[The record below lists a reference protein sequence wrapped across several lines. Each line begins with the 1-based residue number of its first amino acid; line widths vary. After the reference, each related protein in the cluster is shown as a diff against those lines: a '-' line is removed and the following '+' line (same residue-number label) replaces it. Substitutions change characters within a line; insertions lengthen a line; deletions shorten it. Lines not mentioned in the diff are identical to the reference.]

1 MNNSDIAA
9 ILAEMGMQMDAKR
22 EAKEKHG
29 PVKPRKKPSVS
40 NPVRV
45 AFADFETDPFKRDLT
60 NPDPKTNPH
69 GNRLNLKPFCA
80 GMMFE
85 DGEYWDYWGDDCAD
99 IFLDKLDT
107 LTEPHIVYF
116 HNGGKFDATFL
127 QHRIPSQELTMIIH
141 GRFVAFKYGIHE
153 IRDSFSIF
161 AQSLETASGKMKFDY
176 GKMEREL
183 REEHK
188 AEILYYL
195 RDDCR
200 RLKTLMCVF
209 LQESPRKINAN
220 PFKQIP
226 YTASSV
232 AFSMLASF
240 AADTGVKL
248 DTLYTG
254 QKAKP
259 DIAKQAKQESRDA
272 QLRPYFF
279 GGRVQMFEQG
289 IIEIDPSRPLRK
301 YDVNSMYPYAMAN
314 FNHPLTDYTETVFGR
329 DLTLT
334 PDLWVTNWPECL
346 YFVEFIGETI
356 GVLNAFKEGRNS
368 LDYRKGTIFMCSH
381 EFRAGVEM
389 GYVKVNRLVK
399 AFVWSHSDTGT
410 FAPFVTH
417 YYGKRQEQK
426 QIKKAISKQIHAAYE
441 RANALGY
448 GVPSLD
454 ESGNAI
460 VKTDVIAMRN
470 GDESARVLADEI
482 DALDYQAT
490 EANALDAFYKLLLN
504 GSYGKTGYDYLNYR
518 SHYWY
523 NPIDDESVVPDWA
536 ISDPGKTL
544 RDEDGEILGVI
555 RDGDDSTL
563 RKSFKGVFI
572 AASITSAARS
582 YLMRAIHGATR
593 PIYCDT
599 DSLICESLA
608 PDTVIDGN
616 ILGAWKLELDNITEC
631 AIAGP
636 KLYATLAV
644 NNGHRQIDVKAKG
657 LFNVQYAEMVAV
669 ASDPDLVIQNYR
681 HSPAMAPGK
690 SAASGFTDRKWRAI
704 LKAVPAGNIAHFR
717 DVLKREPEMIDE
729 N

>member
-9 ILAEMGMQMDAKR
+9 ILLEMGAQMDAER
-22 EAKEKHG
+22 EAKEKRG
-29 PVKPRKKPSVS
+29 IGKPRKKPSVS
-40 NPVRV
+40 NPVHV
-45 AFADFETDPFKRDLT
+45 AFADFETDPFKRDLL

-69 GNRLNLKPFCA
+69 GNRLNLHPFCV

-85 DGEYWDYWGDDCAD
+85 DDEYWDYWGDDCAD
-99 IFLDKLDT
+99 VFLDKLDT
-107 LTEPHIVYF
+107 LTEPHIIYF

-153 IRDSFSIF
+153 IRDSYSIF

-176 GKMEREL
+176 KKMEREL

-188 AEILYYL
+188 EEILYYL

-209 LQESPRKINAN
+209 LKESPRKINAN

-232 AFSMLASF
+232 AFSKLASF
-240 AADTGVKL
+240 AADTGVSL
-248 DTLYTG
+248 DTMYTG

-259 DIAKQAKQESRDA
+259 DPKKLAKQESRDI
-272 QLRPYFF
+272 QLRPFFF
-279 GGRVQMFEQG
+279 GGRVQMFEHG
-289 IIEIDPSRPLRK
+289 VIEIDPSRPLRK
-301 YDVNSMYPYAMAN
+301 YDVNSMYPFAMAN
-314 FNHPLTDYTETVFGR
+314 FNHPLTDYTDR
-329 DLTLT
+329 IPNPKLT
-334 PDLWVTNWPECL
+334 PELWIETKPDCL
-346 YFVEFIGETI
+346 YFVEFIGETV

-368 LDYRKGTIFMCSH
+368 LDYRKGRIFMCSH
-381 EFRAGVEM
+381 EFRAGVEL
-389 GYVKVNRLVK
+389 GYVKVERLIN
-399 AFVWSHSDTGT
+399 AFVWAHCDTGT
-410 FAPFVTH
+410 FAPFVEH

-426 QIKKAISKQIHAAYE
+426 QIKKAIAKQIFAMYE
-441 RANALGY
+441 KANALGF
-448 GVPSLD
+448 GVTVID
-454 ESGNAI
+454 DSGNVI
-460 VKTDVIAMRN
+460 VKTDVIAMRKGN
-470 GDESARVLADEI
+470 DEARAMAGEI

-504 GSYGKTGYDYLNYR
+504 GSYGKTGFDYTNYR
-518 SHYWY
+518 SNYWY
-523 NPIDDESVVPDWA
+523 NPIDDCAIVPDWA
-536 ISDPGKTL
+536 VSDPGKVVK
-544 RDEDGEILGVI
+544 DEDGETLGVI
-555 RDGDDSTL
+555 RVGDDTTL

-572 AASITSAARS
+572 AASITSAARA

-608 PDTVIDGN
+608 PETVIDGN
-616 ILGAWKLELDNITEC
+616 VLGAWKLELDNITEC

-636 KLYATLAV
+636 KLYATLAI

-669 ASDPDLVIQNYR
+669 AKDPELVIQNYR
-681 HSPAMAPGK
+681 ESPAMAPGK

-717 DVLKREPEMIDE
+717 DVLKREPALIDE